1 MHYYQHNIKSFNN
14 ATQHLTRVER
24 SLYRDAI
31 DLYYDTEKPLPAGDF
46 ARLARRL
53 RANTDEELTALQFV
67 LEEFFE
73 LDGDFWTHSKC
84 DENIAI
90 YHETA
95 SVKSK
100 AGKASAAARKK
111 KADEAKAAAA
121 NKKPTQNEQNPTGVK
136 QALNECATNQE
147 PRTNNQEPTTTGVVV
162 TPPPKIPHHQS
173 LIDNWQPSPATIEAL
188 TQLHRIPS
196 QFISEQLVEFK
207 TYWRDRADSKTSWD
221 AAFLKRCPQQWKS
234 YGAEWRRVAD
244 DEFLDKHTDKSWA
257 EGL

>member
-1 MHYYQHNIKSFNN
+1 MDKPDIFMPLYIGDYLAGTSRLTTELHGAYMLLIMDYWMNGPLPNNDAMLASITRMSPDAWSNARACLEHFFSIDEASWKHKRIEQELASAYEKKRVAKERAEAAAKARWEKQRAREAASNKN
-14 ATQHLTRVER
+14 AT
-24 SLYRDAI
+24 SNA
-31 DLYYDTEKPLPAGDF
+31 AS
-46 ARLARRL
+46 
-53 RANTDEELTALQFV
+53 NTQAV
-67 LEEFFE
+67 LEECP
-73 LDGDFWTHSKC
+73 SPPPPPSP
-84 DENIAI
+84 I
-90 YHETA
+90 
-95 SVKSK
+95 
-100 AGKASAAARKK
+100 
-111 KADEAKAAAA
+111 
-121 NKKPTQNEQNPTGVK
+121 
-136 QALNECATNQE
+136 
-147 PRTNNQEPTTTGVVV
+147 TTTDVVV